1 MKYISAI
8 ESKEIED
15 SIKKLER
22 QIYYEK
28 LGSNS
33 NEYMEMQR
41 LTRKLLKVTKPIEK
55 HSSTN
60 TNQNHF

>member
-55 HSSTN
+55 HPSTN